1 MIQGH
6 KRRRRRR
13 KERKET
19 RTLHLFQ
26 SNIWMHLSLCFR
38 AVYLCRDARS
48 TSSQRIQTNQ
58 EDTFLR
64 LYQVSSL
71 LASSL
76 PPLPPP
82 HISPET
88 TLPLRRVYIRIIVFI
103 LFLVGHFRFWVLAV
117 HPHKYD
123 VYAPLVAIA
132 CTTFSLLFLFHLF
145 SLYSHRACLVQY
157 LLIKILKWKH

>member
-1 MIQGH
+1 MAPSIKVNTNQMKSNMAH
-6 KRRRRRR
+6 FKISTSIWKDMEEEETIKRMERKNDTRTEELEER

-26 SNIWMHLSLCFR
+26 SNTWMHLSLCFR

-82 HISPET
+82 LISPET
-88 TLPLRRVYIRIIVFI
+88 TLPLRRVYIRVIVFI
-103 LFLVGHFRFWVLAV
+103 LFLVVHFPFWVLAV
-117 HPHKYD
+117 HPHK
-123 VYAPLVAIA
+123 
-132 CTTFSLLFLFHLF
+132 
-145 SLYSHRACLVQY
+145 
-157 LLIKILKWKH
+157 